1 MVDDAQH
8 RRPAFASKAES
19 PSAEQRLQL
28 LQRLLNSQDPAVMVS
43 HFYDALAPKLGFSG
57 LTYTPPCAQ
66 PGVELGHE
74 GRHKSDYALSG
85 DTQKLGHLT
94 FHWDRRF
101 NEQQLAEMEA
111 WLGVLVLPLS
121 NALRYQDA
129 LRLALVDS
137 LTGLGNR
144 AALDSA
150 LHRELRLAERQGSE
164 LSMLLVDVDHFKKIN
179 DQLGHSRG
187 DEILKQVAQLISD
200 TLRDSDLVYRYG
212 GEEFVVLLSNTGP
225 EGAAVIAERLRHTVA
240 QIFARTDHPVTVSMG
255 ISSRRPEGEVS
266 LHSLFDRADH
276 ALYGAKARGRNRVV
290 PEAKPTASLQSPRSL
305 QG

>member
-8 RRPAFASKAES
+8 RRPAFAPSAE
-19 PSAEQRLQL
+19 PASAEQRLRL
-28 LQRLLNSQDPAVMVS
+28 LQRLLTSQEPAVMVS
-43 HFYDALAPKLGFSG
+43 HFYDALAPQLGFAG
-57 LTYTPPCAQ
+57 LTYTPPCSQ

-74 GRHKSDYALSG
+74 GRHKSDYALNGNS
-85 DTQKLGHLT
+85 QKLGHLT

-101 NEQQLAEMEA
+101 SERQLAEVEE
-111 WLGVLVLPLS
+111 WLSLLVLPLS
-121 NALRYQDA
+121 NALRHQDA

-240 QIFARTDHPVTVSMG
+240 QVFARTERPVTVSMG
-255 ISSRRPEGEVS
+255 ISTRRQEGEVS

-276 ALYGAKARGRNRVV
+276 ALYRAKARGRNRVV
-290 PEAKPTASLQSPRSL
+290 PETNPTASLQAPQTL